1 MKINVRY
8 IINDLEETVAFYTE
22 KLGFKIDLKVNPG
35 FAALSKDNLNLFLNK
50 PGYGGAGQPMPDG
63 AVPRPG
69 GWNRFQFEVNNLAE
83 FVEGLKKSNV
93 KFRNEIV
100 TGQGGK
106 QVLIE
111 DPSGNLIEL
120 FQPAD
125 KS

>member
-1 MKINVRY
+1 
-8 IINDLEETVAFYTE
+8 
-22 KLGFKIDLKVNPG
+22 
-35 FAALSKDNLNLFLNK
+35 
-50 PGYGGAGQPMPDG
+50 MPDG
-63 AVPRPG
+63 TVPAQGVGIGSSSR
-69 GWNRFQFEVNNLAE
+69 VNNLDE
-83 FVEGLKKSNV
+83 FVENLKKSNV

-111 DPSGNLIEL
+111 DPSRNLIEL